1 MKKFKEICDNC
12 SFSFGSHRADD
23 GMCPATEGGV
33 DFAYGNQTKFKP
45 TGEYQCQKEIK
56 IDGVILEGSG
66 EENNIL

>member
-33 DFAYGNQTKFKP
+33 DFAYGSQTKFKP
-45 TGEYQCQKEIK
+45 TGEYI
-56 IDGVILEGSG
+56 GV
-66 EENNIL
+66 EERQEQMETNG